1 MDMYAEYS
9 SKLIISIYYII
20 ISYIMNKLSDI
31 KCEIAVNNDISHFYY
46 EFPTKKKHRKL
57 C

>member
-1 MDMYAEYS
+1 
-9 SKLIISIYYII
+9 
-20 ISYIMNKLSDI
+20 MNKLSDI